1 MAAGYPDFRTS
12 PPVVRWTDGFLL
24 GVLLLPVLVLPQP
37 WGQRAASA
45 GVLLALV
52 LLAAGLPW
60 LRGIVRGLAAVCLLL
75 APPVAWYGLRFGVT
89 PGDELMLTLR
99 MSDAR
104 SAIEFLRDVAGQW
117 STWGVIVL
125 EALVLVALKLRRPW
139 QVSRP
144 LRQAGLLVGL
154 VYLASGLVHDSFLRS
169 RLPLAPWATPELVLR
184 TYPVSLIQPVALAA
198 SPRPTVAGGGPVSV
212 TVDAAA
218 RNLAQTYVLV
228 IGESARADRLG
239 LNGYARDT
247 TPILGKLPGVVSF
260 PYVRS
265 VSDCTLHAMP
275 ALLTMADAAGI
286 ARRRPDE
293 AVPTL
298 FDYFGAA
305 GFFTAFV
312 SMHEPV
318 LAESIG
324 IRADHARNLRYL
336 NPDSPLRDDA
346 LLPELR
352 RLLLVPQAR
361 KFIVLQLI
369 GSHFEYEQRYP
380 ADFDLYRG
388 DGTPEGERSAR
399 YDNSL
404 RYTDWILA
412 QISEALRAQEGEVVL
427 AYASDHGENLYD
439 DARMRY
445 QHCGSV
451 THFDTQPATLF
462 WADRLYSPGRWQALA
477 ANRERYIGQ
486 EMVGAT
492 LLDLAGVRVPG
503 AALPESLAGPIRE
516 QRVRYVLDGGKLTG
530 FARDGSPA
538 P

>member
-1 MAAGYPDFRTS
+1 MAAGQPELRTLPS
-12 PPVVRWTDGFLL
+12 LARWADGFLL
-24 GVLLLPVLVLPQP
+24 GVLLLPVLVLPQT
-37 WGQRAASA
+37 WGALAASV
-45 GVLLALV
+45 GVLLALAA
-52 LLAAGLPW
+52 LAACLPL
-60 LRGIVRGLAAVCLLL
+60 LRGFVRVLAVLCLLL
-75 APPVAWYGLRFGVT
+75 APPVAWYGLRFGVV

-104 SAIEFLRDVAGQW
+104 STIEFLRDVAGLRT
-117 STWGVIVL
+117 TWAVLVL
-125 EALVLVALKLRRPW
+125 EVLVIVALKVRRPW
-139 QVSRP
+139 RMSRQR
-144 LRQAGLLVGL
+144 RQAGLLAGL
-154 VYLASGLVHDSFLRS
+154 VYLASGLVYDSFLARW
-169 RLPLAPWATPELVLR
+169 LPLAPWATPELVLR
-184 TYPVSLIQPVALAA
+184 TYPVSLVQPVVLLAA
-198 SPRPTVAGGGPVSV
+198 PQPMAAALEPASV

-218 RNLAQTYVLV
+218 RKLAQTYVLV

-247 TPILGKLPGVVSF
+247 TPILGRLPGVVSF
-260 PYVRS
+260 PHVRS
-265 VSDCTLHAMP
+265 VSDCTLHAVP
-275 ALLTMADAAGI
+275 ALLTMTDAAGI
-286 ARRRPDE
+286 ARRRPDA

-298 FDYFGAA
+298 IDYFGAA

-324 IRADHARNLRYL
+324 IRADHARSLRYL

-346 LLPELR
+346 LLPALR
-352 RLLLVPQAR
+352 RLLMVPKAR
-361 KFIVLQLI
+361 KFIALQLI

-380 ADFDLYRG
+380 ADFALFRG
-388 DGTPEGERSAR
+388 DGTPESERSAR

-404 RYTDWILA
+404 RYTDWILS
-412 QISEALRAQEGEVVL
+412 QVIETLRGQEGEVVL

-451 THFDTQPATLF
+451 THFDTQPATLM
-462 WADRLYSPGRWQALA
+462 WAERLRSPGPWRTLT
-477 ANRERYIGQ
+477 ANRAHYIGQ
-486 EMVGAT
+486 EMIGAT

>member
-1 MAAGYPDFRTS
+1 MAAGQPELRTLPS
-12 PPVVRWTDGFLL
+12 LARWADGFLL
-24 GVLLLPVLVLPQP
+24 GVLLLPVLVLPQT
-37 WGQRAASA
+37 WGARAASV
-45 GVLLALV
+45 GVLLALAA
-52 LLAAGLPW
+52 LAAGLPL
-60 LRGIVRGLAAVCLLL
+60 LRGFVRGLAVACLLL
-75 APPVAWYGLRFGVT
+75 APPVAWYGLRFGVV

-104 SAIEFLRDVAGQW
+104 SAVEFLHDVAGQW
-117 STWGVIVL
+117 TTWAVL
-125 EALVLVALKLRRPW
+125 ILEVLVLVALRARRPW
-139 QVSRP
+139 RVSRQW
-144 LRQAGLLVGL
+144 RQAGLLAGL
-154 VYLASGLVHDSFLRS
+154 LYLASGLVHDSFLRS
-169 RLPLAPWATPELVLR
+169 GLPLAPWATPELLLR
-184 TYPVSLIQPVALAA
+184 TYPVSLIQPVALLA
-198 SPRPTVAGGGPVSV
+198 SPQPTLAEIEPVSV
-212 TVDAAA
+212 TVDATA
-218 RNLAQTYVLV
+218 RELAQTYVLV

-239 LNGYARDT
+239 LNGYVRDT
-247 TPILGKLPGVVSF
+247 TPILGSLPGVVSF
-260 PYVRS
+260 PHVRS
-265 VSDCTLHAMP
+265 VSDCTLHAVP

-305 GFFTAFV
+305 GFFTAFL

-324 IRADHARNLRYL
+324 IRADLARNLRYL

-352 RLLLVPQAR
+352 RLLMVPKAR

-380 ADFDLYRG
+380 ADFALYRG
-388 DGTPEGERSAR
+388 DGSPESERSAR

-404 RYTDWILA
+404 RYTDWILS
-412 QISEALRAQEGEVVL
+412 QVIETLRSQQGEVVL

-462 WADRLYSPGRWQALA
+462 WAERLHSPGPWQTLI

>member
-1 MAAGYPDFRTS
+1 MAAGQPELRTLPS
-12 PPVVRWTDGFLL
+12 LARWADGFLL
-24 GVLLLPVLVLPQP
+24 GVLLLPVLVLPQT
-37 WGQRAASA
+37 WGARAASV
-45 GVLLALV
+45 GVLLALAA
-52 LLAAGLPW
+52 LAACLPL
-60 LRGIVRGLAAVCLLL
+60 LRGFVRVLAVVCLLL
-75 APPVAWYGLRFGVT
+75 APPVAWYGLRFGVV

-104 SAIEFLRDVAGQW
+104 STIEFLRDVAGLW
-117 STWGVIVL
+117 TTWAVLVL
-125 EALVLVALKLRRPW
+125 EVLVIVALKVRRPW
-139 QVSRP
+139 RMSRQR
-144 LRQAGLLVGL
+144 RQAGLLAGL
-154 VYLASGLVHDSFLRS
+154 VYLASGLVHDSFLARW
-169 RLPLAPWATPELVLR
+169 LPLAPWATPELVLR
-184 TYPVSLIQPVALAA
+184 TYPVSLVQPVVLLAA
-198 SPRPTVAGGGPVSV
+198 PQPMAAALEPVSV
-212 TVDAAA
+212 TVDAGA

-239 LNGYARDT
+239 LNGYVRDT
-247 TPILGKLPGVVSF
+247 TPILGRLPGVVSF

-265 VSDCTLHAMP
+265 VSDCTLLAVP

-286 ARRRPDE
+286 ARRRPGE

-312 SMHEPV
+312 SMHEPA

-324 IRADHARNLRYL
+324 IRADLARNLRYL

-352 RLLLVPQAR
+352 RLLLLPKAR

-380 ADFDLYRG
+380 ADFAFYRG
-388 DGTPEGERSAR
+388 DGTPESERSAR

-404 RYTDWILA
+404 RYTDWILS
-412 QISEALRAQEGEVVL
+412 QVIETLRGQEGEVVL

-462 WADRLYSPGRWQALA
+462 WAARLRSPGLWQTLT
-477 ANRERYIGQ
+477 ANREHYIGQ

-503 AALPESLAGPIRE
+503 VALPESLAGPIRA
-516 QRVRYVLDGGKLTG
+516 QSVRYVLDGGKLTG
-530 FARDGSPA
+530 FSRDGSPA

>member
-1 MAAGYPDFRTS
+1 MAAGYPEFQSS
-12 PPVVRWTDGFLL
+12 PPKVRRADGFLL
-24 GVLLLPVLVLPQP
+24 GVLLLPVLVLPQT
-37 WGQRAASA
+37 WAHQAASV

-52 LLAAGLPW
+52 LIAAGLPW
-60 LRGIVRGLAAVCLLL
+60 LRRLVRVLAVVCLLL
-75 APPVAWYGLRFGVT
+75 APPVAWYGLRFGVV

-117 STWGVIVL
+117 TTWVVLVLDVLVIV
-125 EALVLVALKLRRPW
+125 VLKVRRPW
-139 QVSRP
+139 RISRQW
-144 LRQAGLLVGL
+144 RQAGLLAGL
-154 VYLASGLVHDSFLRS
+154 VYLASGLVHDSFLARW
-169 RLPLAPWATPELVLR
+169 LPLAPWATPEIVLR
-184 TYPVSLIQPVALAA
+184 TYPISLIQPVALLAA
-198 SPRPTVAGGGPVSV
+198 PQPMAAVLEPVSV
-212 TVDAAA
+212 TVDAGA
-218 RNLAQTYVLV
+218 RELAQTYVLV

-239 LNGYARDT
+239 LNGYSRDT
-247 TPILGKLPGVVSF
+247 TPILSRLPGVVSF

-265 VSDCTLHAMP
+265 VSDCTLHAVP

-286 ARRRPDE
+286 ARRQPGE

-352 RLLLVPQAR
+352 RLLLLPKAR
-361 KFIVLQLI
+361 KFIVLQFI

-380 ADFDLYRG
+380 ADFALYRG
-388 DGTPEGERSAR
+388 DGTPESERSAR

-404 RYTDWILA
+404 RYTDWILSRV
-412 QISEALRAQEGEVVL
+412 IETLRGQEGEVVL

-451 THFDTQPATLF
+451 THFDTQPATLM
-462 WADRLYSPGRWQALA
+462 WAERLRSPGQWQTLT
-477 ANRERYIGQ
+477 ANREQYIGQ

-503 AALPESLAGPIRE
+503 VALPESLAGPIRE
-516 QRVRYVLDGGKLTG
+516 QSVRYVLDGGKLTG
-530 FARDGSPA
+530 FTRDGSPA